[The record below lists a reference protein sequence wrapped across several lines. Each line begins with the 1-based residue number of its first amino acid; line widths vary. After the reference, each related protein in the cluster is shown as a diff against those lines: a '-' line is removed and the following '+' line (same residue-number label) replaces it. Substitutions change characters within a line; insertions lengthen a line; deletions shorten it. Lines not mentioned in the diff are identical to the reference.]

1 MKSWLQGWIFHWPSN
16 LILPLQRHFVHSLE
30 NDQCTK
36 IWFPLSP
43 RPPKKAMVLNL
54 NRQFLPL
61 TAAMN
66 MLKSV
71 SLLHKS
77 FSTFSIPS
85 WLLKL
90 IPLHNTK
97 WFVQGLTLTLQKIC
111 LKPDQGGGYTSLA
124 PINLHK
130 GEAPLLFP
138 MTAVSETSRA
148 QTEILVGL
156 MLKFYIQATIQQY
169 IYQHKL

>member
-1 MKSWLQGWIFHWPSN
+1 MANVPRYDFPPPS
-16 LILPLQRHFVHSLE
+16 
-30 NDQCTK
+30 
-36 IWFPLSP
+36 
-43 RPPKKAMVLNL
+43 KKKGYGSQSQQTV
-54 NRQFLPL
+54 LPL

-66 MLKSV
+66 LLKSV

-77 FSTFSIPS
+77 FSTFSTPS

-97 WFVQGLTLTLQKIC
+97 WFVQGLTLTMQKIC
-111 LKPDQGGGYTSLA
+111 LKPNQGGGYTSFLTA

-130 GEAPLLFP
+130 GETPLLFP

-156 MLKFYIQATIQQY
+156 MLKFYIQSTIQQY